1 MTYSIVARDPE
12 TGELGVA
19 VQTYWFAVGNG
30 VPWLEPGVGAVATQS
45 FVEVSYGPLGLE
57 LMRSGK
63 TAKQALEELLAAD
76 EGRELR
82 QVAMVDASGG
92 VAAHTGARC
101 CEAAGHQTGDNV
113 SCQANMM
120 EKPTV
125 WPAMMEAYAAA
136 TGGIADR
143 MMAALVAAEGEGGD
157 IRGRQSAALVVVP
170 GPGAKPWE
178 RSISLTVDDHE
189 RPLDELARL
198 LHVHRAWAALSD
210 ASDAAEAGDNDKA
223 RGLFERALKLQ
234 PGDAQITFWAATFYA
249 ETGDEARARE
259 LFATARSTEPRY
271 PEFLRRISVSGFFP
285 PELLPTYE

>member
-45 FVEVSYGPLGLE
+45 FVEVSYGPLGLG
-57 LMRSGK
+57 LMRAGK
-63 TAKQALEELLAAD
+63 TAGEALQELLAAD

-82 QVAMVDASGG
+82 QVAMVDAQGG
-92 VAAHTGARC
+92 VAVHTGDRC
-101 CEAAGHQTGDNV
+101 CEAAGHTTGDNV

-125 WPAMMEAYAAA
+125 WPAMMDAYSNA
-136 TGGIADR
+136 TGDIADR
-143 MMAALVAAEGEGGD
+143 MMAALVAAESEGGD
-157 IRGRQSAALVVVP
+157 IRGRQSAAMVVVP

-189 RPLDELARL
+189 RPLDELGRL

-210 ASDAAEAGDNDKA
+210 ASDAAEAGDHAKA
-223 RGLFERALKLQ
+223 RHLFERALALQ
-234 PGDAQITFWAATFYA
+234 PGDGQITFWAATFYA
-249 ETGDEARARE
+249 ETGDEARAKE
-259 LFATARSTEPRY
+259 LFAASRSIEPRY
-271 PEFLRRISVSGFFP
+271 PEFLRRISDSGFFP
-285 PELLPTYE
+285 KELLATYE

>member
-19 VQTYWFAVGNG
+19 VQTYWFAVGHA

-45 FVEVSYGPLGLE
+45 FVEVSYGPLGLD

-63 TAKQALEELLAAD
+63 SATEALEQLLAAD

-82 QVAMVDASGG
+82 QVAMVDGHGG

-101 CEAAGHQTGDNV
+101 CEAAGHETGNNV

-136 TGGIADR
+136 TGDIADR

-157 IRGRQSAALVVVP
+157 IRGRQSAALIVVP

-210 ASDAAEAGDNDKA
+210 ASDAAEAGDHEKA
-223 RGLFERALKLQ
+223 RDLFERALDLQ

-249 ETGDEARARE
+249 ETGDELRARE
-259 LFATARSTEPRY
+259 LFAAARSMEPRY
-271 PEFLRRISVSGFFP
+271 PDFLRRISRSGFFP
-285 PELLPTYE
+285 EELLPSYE